1 MSKRIFVAI
10 DNSSTAQKALD
21 EAIALALTQSATLC
35 IANALDEGPVEQ
47 HGMGLGSYINIDLI
61 KKEMRASG
69 NDLLDQAQAKA
80 TAAGCTTERLL
91 IESTQRRVA
100 EMIAEAAGQWNA
112 DLIVVGTHGRRGFER
127 MLVGS
132 VAENLVRIA
141 NCSLLLVRENF
152 SA

>member
-21 EAIALALTQSATLC
+21 EAILLAVAFGADLCVAT
-35 IANALDEGPVEQ
+35 ALDEAPLEQ
-47 HGMGLGSYINIDLI
+47 HGMGLGSYIDIELA
-61 KKEMRASG
+61 KKQMRESS
-69 NDLLDQAQAKA
+69 NTLLDQALAKA
-80 TAAGCTTERLL
+80 AAAGCQAERVL
-91 IESTQRRVA
+91 IESAQRRVA
-100 EMIAEAAGQWNA
+100 EMISDAAQQWRC

-141 NCSLLLVRENF
+141 TTSLLLVRER
-152 SA
+152 